1 MIDLFYRQEH
11 YFSFYLSSL
20 KSHIRRESLPPSTS
34 CEAKTMNMHPTSV
47 HRISV
52 PVIALTLYAVASGY
66 LMSVIPL
73 MLSHYGLE
81 SSLASWLAS
90 VFYAG
95 LLLGAL
101 FMEPL
106 VNRFGHRNAFI
117 GCLLLLLASIVILP
131 INHHSLV
138 WLTARFIAGIAVAGV
153 FVVVESWL
161 LHGNESGRAKRL
173 GIYMASLY
181 GGTAIG
187 QLGIGFL
194 GVAGSMP
201 FIAICSLL
209 ILATVVLIYGKS
221 DQPSTEA
228 GQSLSWKQITK
239 LSHAA
244 VIGCLV
250 SGLVLGAIYGL
261 MPVELAERGISHTEV
276 GRLMALVILGAMAVQ
291 PLVPWLS
298 KHLGRTL
305 LMALFCLLGATSA
318 VLPLL
323 DNQMGTLAV
332 SLFMLGMATF
342 ALYPIA
348 INLGCDK
355 LDAHYIVSA
364 TQVMLFSY
372 SIGSVAGPVLAD
384 WFLQTNQSLLGYL
397 FVTLLATCLYMLA
410 ASLKTKRQWV
420 AGE

>member
-1 MIDLFYRQEH
+1 MDMITT
-11 YFSFYLSSL
+11 
-20 KSHIRRESLPPSTS
+20 P
-34 CEAKTMNMHPTSV
+34 V

-73 MLSHYGLE
+73 MLSHYGLDT
-81 SSLASWLAS
+81 SLASWLAS
-90 VFYAG
+90 IFYAG
-95 LLLGAL
+95 LLLGAM

-131 INHHSLV
+131 LLPNSAV
-138 WLTARFIAGIAVAGV
+138 WLSARFVAGIAVAGI

-161 LHGNESGRAKRL
+161 LHGDESGRAKRL
-173 GIYMASLY
+173 GIYMVSLY
-181 GGTAIG
+181 GGTALG
-187 QLGIGFL
+187 QLGIGYL
-194 GVAGSMP
+194 GVVGWIP
-201 FIAICSLL
+201 FIAISTL
-209 ILATVVLIYGKS
+209 IIFATSVLIFGKS

-228 GQSLSWKQITK
+228 GRSLSWKQVTK

-250 SGLVLGAIYGL
+250 SGLILGAIYGL
-261 MPVELAERGISHTEV
+261 MPVELSERGISHADV
-276 GRLMALVILGAMAVQ
+276 GSLMALVILGAMAVQ

-305 LMALFCLLGATSA
+305 LMALFCLLGATA
-318 VLPLL
+318 AALPLL
-323 DNQMGTLAV
+323 NNQMGMLAV
-332 SLFMLGMATF
+332 SLFVLGMATF

-355 LDAHYIVSA
+355 LEAHYIVSA

-372 SIGSVAGPVLAD
+372 SIGSVLGPVLAD
-384 WFLQTNQSLLGYL
+384 GFLQTNQSLLGYL
-397 FVTLLATCLYMLA
+397 FVILMATCLYMLA
-410 ASLKTKRQWV
+410 ASIKTKRQWV
-420 AGE
+420 GE